1 MALAP
6 TRERSK
12 LAGLA
17 EAIASAGP
25 GREVVWRPPNGLL
38 TDDELREVLENCGSV
53 EVERGIRGELI
64 ITGGP
69 MDAGSAIGVELGR
82 QFGNWRVGGG
92 RGLLVESSQHVRTG
106 RGEETNAPDLAW
118 WSPERAALIP
128 PRSERQGYP
137 RVLPTFVLEVLSYGQ
152 SRAAQQRKMENW
164 IRRGVIVGWL
174 LDVHG
179 ETLTVFRRKAG
190 TGDPPEVEMA
200 VHQKPDTMRVGDEM
214 PGLEVDLREIW
225 TWKDL

>member
-1 MALAP
+1 MPARRSASNWDGNSATGESAAAGGCWSNRANTCAP
-6 TRERSK
+6 
-12 LAGLA
+12 A
-17 EAIASAGP
+17 
-25 GREVVWRPPNGLL
+25 
-38 TDDELREVLENCGSV
+38 
-53 EVERGIRGELI
+53 
-64 ITGGP
+64 
-69 MDAGSAIGVELGR
+69 
-82 QFGNWRVGGG
+82 
-92 RGLLVESSQHVRTG
+92 
-106 RGEETNAPDLAW
+106 EETNAPDLAW

-128 PRSERQGYP
+128 PRSERRGYP
-137 RVLPTFVLEVLSYGQ
+137 RVLPTFVLEELSYGQ

-190 TGDPPEVEMA
+190 AGDPPQVEMT
-200 VHQKPDTMRVGDEM
+200 VHQKPNAMRVGDEM

>member
-6 TRERSK
+6 TRGRSK

-17 EAIASAGP
+17 EAIAAAGP
-25 GREVVWRPPNGLL
+25 GREVVWWPPNGLL
-38 TDDELREVLENCGSV
+38 TDDELCEVLESCGSA

-128 PRSERQGYP
+128 PRSERRGYP
-137 RVLPTFVLEVLSYGQ
+137 SVLPTFVIEIRSFSQ
-152 SRAAQQRKMENW
+152 SHASQRRRVEEW
-164 IRRGVIVGWL
+164 VQRGVTVGWL
-174 LDVHG
+174 LDVHDG
-179 ETLTVFRRKAG
+179 TLTVFRRKAG
-190 TGDPPEVEMA
+190 SADPLEVEA
-200 VHQKPDTMRVGDEM
+200 VEHHRPDSMLVGDEM
-214 PGLEVDLREIW
+214 PGCEIDLREIW
-225 TWKDL
+225 TWTDL